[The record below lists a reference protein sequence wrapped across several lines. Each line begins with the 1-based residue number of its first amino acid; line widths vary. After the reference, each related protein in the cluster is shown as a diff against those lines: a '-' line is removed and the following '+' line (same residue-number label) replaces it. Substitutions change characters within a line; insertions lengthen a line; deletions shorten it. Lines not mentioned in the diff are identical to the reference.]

1 MNREKFKP
9 SGLPERQTLS
19 NDTSSTPSDTTEQ
32 LRSPVLGY
40 YPAEEQAMLEKGMA
54 QLTDRPVVHQALRQA
69 LARRNSH
76 SGKEPVGGNNSDEA
90 SNDTAAA
97 TDTCASGDSGR

>member
-19 NDTSSTPSDTTEQ
+19 SDASTPSGTAEQ

-40 YPAEEQAMLEKGMA
+40 YPAEEQVMLEKGMA
-54 QLTDRPVVHQALRQA
+54 QLTDRPIVHQALRQA
-69 LARRNSH
+69 LARRDGH
-76 SGKEPVGGNNSDEA
+76 SGKELVGGNNSDEA
-90 SNDTAAA
+90 SSDTAATA
-97 TDTCASGDSGR
+97 DTCASGDSDR

>member
-9 SGLPERQTLS
+9 SGLSERQTLS
-19 NDTSSTPSDTTEQ
+19 SDASTPSGTTEQ

-54 QLTDRPVVHQALRQA
+54 QLTDRPVVHQALRRA

-76 SGKEPVGGNNSDEA
+76 SGKEPVGGNNSNEIGNTIAEA
-90 SNDTAAA
+90 G
-97 TDTCASGDSGR
+97 ASGDSGR

>member
-9 SGLPERQTLS
+9 SGLPERQTLGNGTS
-19 NDTSSTPSDTTEQ
+19 TSSGTTEQ
-32 LRSPVLGY
+32 LGSPVLGY
-40 YPAEEQAMLEKGMA
+40 YPAEEQAMLKKGMA

-76 SGKEPVGGNNSDEA
+76 SGKEPAGGNNSDEIGNTIA
-90 SNDTAAA
+90 E
-97 TDTCASGDSGR
+97 TDVSGDSGR

>member
-19 NDTSSTPSDTTEQ
+19 SNASTPSGTTEQ

-40 YPAEEQAMLEKGMA
+40 YPAEEQAMLKKGMA
-54 QLTDRPVVHQALRQA
+54 QLTARPIVHQALRQA
-69 LARRNSH
+69 LARRDSH
-76 SGKEPVGGNNSDEA
+76 SGKKPAGGNNDNEIGSTIAE
-90 SNDTAAA
+90 TG
-97 TDTCASGDSGR
+97 ASGDSDR

>member
-19 NDTSSTPSDTTEQ
+19 SDASVPSGMTEQ
-32 LRSPVLGY
+32 LRSPILGY

-69 LARRNSH
+69 LARRDSR
-76 SGKEPVGGNNSDEA
+76 SGKESAGGNNSDEIGNTIA
-90 SNDTAAA
+90 E
-97 TDTCASGDSGR
+97 TDASGDSDR

>member
-19 NDTSSTPSDTTEQ
+19 SDASTPSGTAEQ

-54 QLTDRPVVHQALRQA
+54 QLTDRPIVHQALRQA
-69 LARRNSH
+69 LARRDSH
-76 SGKEPVGGNNSDEA
+76 SGKEPVGGDNSNEIG
-90 SNDTAAA
+90 NTIVE
-97 TDTCASGDSGR
+97 TDASGDSDR

>member
-9 SGLPERQTLS
+9 SGLPERQTLGD
-19 NDTSSTPSDTTEQ
+19 DTSVSSGATEQ
-32 LRSPVLGY
+32 LRSPMLGY
-40 YPAEEQAMLEKGMA
+40 YPAEEQAMLKKGMA

-76 SGKEPVGGNNSDEA
+76 SGKELAGGNGGDEISNS
-90 SNDTAAA
+90 A
-97 TDTCASGDSGR
+97 TETGTSGDSDG

>member
-19 NDTSSTPSDTTEQ
+19 SDASKPSGATEQ

-54 QLTDRPVVHQALRQA
+54 QLTDRPIVHQALRQA
-69 LARRNSH
+69 LARRDSH
-76 SGKEPVGGNNSDEA
+76 SGKESVGGNNSDEA
-90 SNDTAAA
+90 SSDTAATA
-97 TDTCASGDSGR
+97 DTCASGDSDR

>member
-19 NDTSSTPSDTTEQ
+19 SDASTPSGTTEQ
-32 LRSPVLGY
+32 LGSPVLGY
-40 YPAEEQAMLEKGMA
+40 YPVEEQAMLKKGMA
-54 QLTDRPVVHQALRQA
+54 QLTDRPIVHQALRQA

-76 SGKEPVGGNNSDEA
+76 SGKGPAGGNGGDEISNST
-90 SNDTAAA
+90 TA
-97 TDTCASGDSGR
+97 TETGTSGDSDR

>member
-19 NDTSSTPSDTTEQ
+19 SDASTPSGATEQ
-32 LRSPVLGY
+32 LRSPMLGY
-40 YPAEEQAMLEKGMA
+40 YPAEEQAMLKKGMA

-76 SGKEPVGGNNSDEA
+76 SGKEPAGGNNSDEIGSTIA
-90 SNDTAAA
+90 E
-97 TDTCASGDSGR
+97 TDASGDSDR

>member
-1 MNREKFKP
+1 MNREKLKL
-9 SGLPERQTLS
+9 SDLPERQTLS
-19 NDTSSTPSDTTEQ
+19 SDASTPSGTTEQ
-32 LRSPVLGY
+32 LGSPVLGY

-76 SGKEPVGGNNSDEA
+76 SGKEPAGGNNDNEIGNTIA
-90 SNDTAAA
+90 ETG
-97 TDTCASGDSGR
+97 ASGDSGR

>member
-9 SGLPERQTLS
+9 SGLPEGQTLS
-19 NDTSSTPSDTTEQ
+19 SDVSTPSGTTEQ

-54 QLTDRPVVHQALRQA
+54 QLTDRPIVHQALRQA
-69 LARRNSH
+69 LARRDSH
-76 SGKEPVGGNNSDEA
+76 SGREPVGGNNSDEA
-90 SNDTAAA
+90 SNDTATAI
-97 TDTCASGDSGR
+97 DTCASGDSDR

>member
-1 MNREKFKP
+1 MNREKFKS

-19 NDTSSTPSDTTEQ
+19 SDVSTPSGTTEQ

-69 LARRNSH
+69 LARRDSH
-76 SGKEPVGGNNSDEA
+76 SGKKPTGGNNSNEIGNTIA
-90 SNDTAAA
+90 ETG
-97 TDTCASGDSGR
+97 ASGDSDR

>member
-19 NDTSSTPSDTTEQ
+19 SDASTPSGTIEQ

-54 QLTDRPVVHQALRQA
+54 QLTDRPIVHQALRQA
-69 LARRNSH
+69 LARRDGH
-76 SGKEPVGGNNSDEA
+76 SGRESVGGNNSDEA
-90 SNDTAAA
+90 SNDAAA
-97 TDTCASGDSGR
+97 IKTGANDDSDR

>member
-9 SGLPERQTLS
+9 SDLPERQTLS
-19 NDTSSTPSDTTEQ
+19 SDASAPSGTTER
-32 LRSPVLGY
+32 LRSPIPGY
-40 YPAEEQAMLEKGMA
+40 YPAEEQAMLKKGMA

-76 SGKEPVGGNNSDEA
+76 SGEEPAGGNGGDEISNS
-90 SNDTAAA
+90 A
-97 TDTCASGDSGR
+97 TETGTSGDSDR

>member
-9 SGLPERQTLS
+9 SGLPERQTLGD
-19 NDTSSTPSDTTEQ
+19 DTSVSSGATEQ
-32 LRSPVLGY
+32 LRSPMLGY
-40 YPAEEQAMLEKGMA
+40 YPAEEQAMLKKGMA

-76 SGKEPVGGNNSDEA
+76 SGKEPAGGNGGDEISNS
-90 SNDTAAA
+90 A
-97 TDTCASGDSGR
+97 TETGTSGDSDG

>member
-9 SGLPERQTLS
+9 SGLPERQTLGS
-19 NDTSSTPSDTTEQ
+19 DASTPSGTAEQ

-54 QLTDRPVVHQALRQA
+54 QLTDRPIVHQALRQA
-69 LARRNSH
+69 LARRDSH
-76 SGKEPVGGNNSDEA
+76 SGEEPVGGNNSDEA
-90 SNDTAAA
+90 NNDTAAIKTGA
-97 TDTCASGDSGR
+97 NDDSDR

>member
-19 NDTSSTPSDTTEQ
+19 SDASTPSGTTEQ
-32 LRSPVLGY
+32 LRSPALGY

-69 LARRNSH
+69 LARRDNH

-90 SNDTAAA
+90 SNDAAAA
-97 TDTCASGDSGR
+97 TDICASGDSDR